1 MPNRRQRPKIHALS
15 NIQLPEIQKYT
26 LPNDIPLWVINQGTQ
41 EVLKME
47 VLFAAGRPYE
57 KKALASRVTAELLKE
72 GSKNYSA
79 EQIAESMDFYG
90 SSLKT
95 PVDMDCPSVVLY
107 TLNKHFK
114 QVLPIVSDILLQP
127 SFPQA
132 EMDQFIDRQI
142 RRMEV
147 ELTKSDVM
155 AYRMITEQI
164 FGQQHPYGYNSSETT
179 YKDLKRADI
188 VQHFTDFYHA
198 GNSLI
203 ILSGLVTQREIDL
216 ISQHLGKLPK
226 RSKAIKAEVNL
237 PIPGPSSLFIADP
250 EAAQTAYR
258 LGINL
263 FPHGHQDYGDIF
275 VLNTI
280 LGGYFG
286 SRLMTNIREDKG
298 YTYNIYSS
306 LDCMRYGGC
315 WLIGSEVNNA
325 FTKETKEE
333 IYKELENLQTELIEE
348 EELEMVKS
356 YLAGV
361 MLGMLDGPF
370 NISEI
375 AKNSYIAQ
383 TPLNSFEQALKTV
396 QNIDAQ
402 RIRSLF
408 KQYLPLDQ
416 LTEVWVG
423 PKKP

>member
-1 MPNRRQRPKIHALS
+1 MPNRSKRPKIYSLD
-15 NIQLPEIQKYT
+15 NIQLPEIQQYT
-26 LPNDIPLWVINQGTQ
+26 LANGLPLWVINQGTQ
-41 EVLKME
+41 AVLKME

-57 KKALASRVTAELLKE
+57 KKALASRLTAELLKE
-72 GSKNYSA
+72 GSQNYSA
-79 EQIAESMDFYG
+79 GQIAEAMDFYG

-95 PVDMDCPSVVLY
+95 PVDMDCPSIVLY
-107 TLNKHFK
+107 TLNKHFEK
-114 QVLPIVSDILLQP
+114 VLPIVSDLLLQP

-147 ELTKSDVM
+147 ELTKSDVV
-155 AYRMITEQI
+155 AYRTVTEEI
-164 FGQQHPYGYNSSETT
+164 FGRQHPYGYNSSEQT
-179 YKDLKRADI
+179 YRDLRRADI
-188 VQHFTDFYHA
+188 IQHFTNCYHA
-198 GNSLI
+198 DNGLV

-216 ISQHLGKLPK
+216 IRQYLGKLPK
-226 RSKAIKAEVNL
+226 REKILRPVIEFPSSS
-237 PIPGPSSLFIADP
+237 PSSLFIEDAD
-250 EAAQTAYR
+250 AAQTAYR

-263 FPHGHQDYGDIF
+263 FPRGHQDYGDVF

-298 YTYNIYSS
+298 YTYNINSS

-325 FTKETKEE
+325 FIQETKEE
-333 IYKELENLQTELIEE
+333 IHKEIENLQTELMEE

-361 MLGMLDGPF
+361 LLGMLDGPF

-375 AKNSYIAQ
+375 AKNNYIAQ
-383 TPLNSFEQALKTV
+383 TPINTFEQVLKTL
-396 QNIDAQ
+396 QNIDAH
-402 RIRSLF
+402 RIQNLF
-408 KQYLPLDQ
+408 KQYLPMDQ
-416 LTEVWVG
+416 LSEVWVG

>member
-1 MPNRRQRPKIHALS
+1 MPNRRQRP
-15 NIQLPEIQKYT
+15 NIYPLNNIKLPDIQQYT

-57 KKALASRVTAELLKE
+57 AKQLVSRVTAELIKE

-79 EQIAESMDFYG
+79 AQIAEAMDFYG

-107 TLNKHFK
+107 TLNKHFQ
-114 QVLPIVSDILLQP
+114 QVLPIVSDILQQP
-127 SFPQA
+127 SFLA
-132 EMDQFIDRQI
+132 KEMEQFIGRQC

-147 ELTKSDVM
+147 ELSKPDVL

-164 FGQQHPYGYNSSETT
+164 FGQEHPYGYNSSQEA
-179 YKDLKRADI
+179 YHDLTRTDLLK
-188 VQHFTDFYHA
+188 HFDNFYHA
-198 GNSLI
+198 GNALI
-203 ILSGLVTQREIDL
+203 ILSGLVTQKEIDL
-216 ISQHLGKLPK
+216 LSEQLGKLSKKATPPVPK
-226 RSKAIKAEVNL
+226 INFQMPA
-237 PIPGPSSLFIADP
+237 PSTLFIP
-250 EAAQTAYR
+250 ETDAAQTAYR
-258 LGINL
+258 LGIDL
-263 FPHGHQDYGDIF
+263 FPKGHQDYPEIF
-275 VLNTI
+275 VVNTL

-315 WLIGSEVNNA
+315 WLIGSEVNND
-325 FTKETKEE
+325 FISETKEE
-333 IYKELENLQTELIEE
+333 VLIEIENLQTSLVEDD
-348 EELEMVKS
+348 ELEMVKS
-356 YLAGV
+356 YLSGV

-375 AKNSYIAQ
+375 AKNMYIAQ
-383 TPLNSFEQALKTV
+383 TPLYTFDSLLKTV

-402 RIRSLF
+402 RIQTLF
-408 KQYLPLDQ
+408 KQYLPVDK